1 MALLTQPMQ
10 EGHSG
15 RSSVSGVCGSLIF
28 KTMQMD
34 AGCTNACKALYN
46 ACLFNPHIISKTR
59 SARQA
64 TVSETCYLLQGA
76 LWVCEADYI
85 LNHLW

>member
-1 MALLTQPMQ
+1 MQ
-10 EGHSG
+10 EPHGTTDSAHAG
-15 RSSVSGVCGSLIF
+15 GAQRQVFCLWGVWLTYL

-59 SARQA
+59 SAR
-64 TVSETCYLLQGA
+64 
-76 LWVCEADYI
+76 
-85 LNHLW
+85 